1 LICLAHYGTV
11 KEGKIYMQR
20 FIKALDMKSIY
31 KTRNLTVRV
40 SPYTYNML
48 EDIARNNDITLS
60 NVVRRAIEK
69 TYMKSSKRSKE

>member
-1 LICLAHYGTV
+1 
-11 KEGKIYMQR
+11 
-20 FIKALDMKSIY
+20 MKSIH

-40 SPYTYNML
+40 SPYIYNML

>member
-1 LICLAHYGTV
+1 
-11 KEGKIYMQR
+11 MQR
-20 FIKALDMKSIY
+20 FIKALDMKSIH

-48 EDIARNNDITLS
+48 EDMAKNNNLTISDI
-60 NVVRRAIEK
+60 VRRAIEK